1 MKRSAQGF
9 LNRQYLCVLRRC
21 AWHDALNCFISATA
35 ALAGVAQAAGI
46 ATDGR
51 TQTQLNVHGVVTD
64 ITTQTVRGTSGF
76 NSFHRFNIGNGQ
88 TVNLYLPTGTANLLN
103 LVRDERSQFDGVL
116 NAYKN
121 GSLGGNVYFLNPHG
135 IVVGAGGVLNVGSL
149 TLATPTT
156 QFMDTLLSPQG
167 AVDDA
172 ALADT
177 LAGRIALTESG
188 LIQVKGRINAAGG
201 VNLMGGQVAVDAGA
215 QVLAGP
221 QAVAAFADLV
231 NIDGVAPAAGVEV
244 VNGVVRI
251 TSVADT
257 VIAGRV
263 AADGAAGVKAGSV
276 DIHAGGNVM
285 LAAGADVSASGQGA
299 ASAGGSVRVYADH
312 DATLAAGSRIA
323 AHGGASGDGGQLEL
337 SAHDTVTIQGG
348 RLEAGATRGLGG
360 SILIDPAT
368 VNWSGSASDIFTS
381 GGVGVT
387 RDGATV
393 TGASIT
399 VEATQS
405 ITLDNVYLSSRQ
417 VNFAGGLT
425 NDQKRAA
432 ILGELSTG
440 NSGDISLTAPE
451 ITLRNG
457 TYLLANADN
466 GYTGGKVT
474 LSALKTDLVPL
485 LGTANATTQIDIAD
499 STIKAKAVEIHANSI
514 VKSQFSYGDGSASV
528 DKDAGLA
535 IASAERIGGFVAQL
549 LGVNLVVSD
558 VTAHATINLLSGAHI
573 DADGDVTIRAETLSR
588 SGVAKAVPLVPTLV
602 NTPLGIGA
610 LYVKDDAQSTVNVN
624 DGASIKSSGLSV
636 QAHNNAQMEGSI
648 SSGSNSKNNS
658 DFFGVAAA
666 LTFADVTAEAHV
678 NKGATLTIA
687 NDLTVSATNVG
698 RYANSV
704 ESVSGP
710 NGTADVAVAYADH
723 KSSANASLG
732 ANVGDAKSVNV
743 RAIDE
748 VQKDHAE
755 AVAKVG
761 SSELG
766 SILNDIVANRITGPM
781 SNGVQDWFIGKL
793 GLAARTPPSVPGS
806 TQKSFRL
813 GGAISYIDRTHT
825 ANASLGDDAGVH
837 ASEAVAGVSRVRADD
852 IQSLAKAA
860 AVSKSAKSDRTDSDT
875 AANAF
880 SVGLALGDYTH
891 EATSTVG
898 ARASITAPQIA
909 VYADTITPIRDS
921 LLFGSERSTEA
932 WTRWTGFDTIS
943 KALGSIT
950 NIFNVF
956 NGVSS
961 ATSTSDGSDGSVN
974 LAGSLSLLEFHDN
987 SHAIVDT
994 GARLNITGSSTGA
1007 WSQTLVVQPEL
1018 QYFYKFE
1025 ILARSQRKVEET
1037 FNFSAPATVAAA
1049 HDATMLFQAGEF
1061 LPSGSGE

>member
-35 ALAGVAQAAGI
+35 ALAGVAQAADI

-51 TQTQLNVHGVVTD
+51 TQTQLNVHGAVTD

-121 GSLGGNVYFLNPHG
+121 GSIGGNVYFLNPHG
-135 IVVGAGGVLNVGSL
+135 IVVGSGGVLNVGSL

-188 LIQVKGRINAAGG
+188 LIQVKGRINAAGS

-221 QAVAAFADLV
+221 QAIAAFADLV

-244 VNGVVRI
+244 VDGVVRI

-263 AADGAAGVKAGSV
+263 AADGAAGVKAGSI
-276 DIHAGGNVM
+276 DMHAGGNVM
-285 LAAGADVSASGQGA
+285 LAAGANVSASGQGA
-299 ASAGGSVRVYADH
+299 TSAGGNVRVYADH
-312 DATLAAGSRIA
+312 DATLAAGARIA
-323 AHGGASGDGGQLEL
+323 ANGGASGDGGQLEL

-368 VNWSGSASDIFTS
+368 VVWTGSALDQFSS
-381 GGVGVT
+381 
-387 RDGATV
+387 
-393 TGASIT
+393 GASIT
-399 VEATQS
+399 VDATQS
-405 ITLDNVYLSSRQ
+405 ITLDNVYLSSRK
-417 VNFAGGLT
+417 VADASNNRG
-425 NDQKRAA
+425 A
-432 ILGELSTG
+432 ILGAASIG
-440 NSGDISLTAPE
+440 NSGDITLTAPE

-457 TYLLANADN
+457 TDLLANADN

-499 STIKAKAVEIHANSI
+499 STIEAAAVEIHANSV

-636 QAHNNAQMEGSI
+636 QAHNNAQMEGSF
-648 SSGSNSKNNS
+648 SSGSNSKYNS

-666 LTFADVTAEAHV
+666 LTFADVTA
-678 NKGATLTIA
+678 
-687 NDLTVSATNVG
+687 
-698 RYANSV
+698 
-704 ESVSGP
+704 
-710 NGTADVAVAYADH
+710 
-723 KSSANASLG
+723 
-732 ANVGDAKSVNV
+732 
-743 RAIDE
+743 
-748 VQKDHAE
+748 
-755 AVAKVG
+755 
-761 SSELG
+761 
-766 SILNDIVANRITGPM
+766 
-781 SNGVQDWFIGKL
+781 
-793 GLAARTPPSVPGS
+793 
-806 TQKSFRL
+806 
-813 GGAISYIDRTHT
+813 
-825 ANASLGDDAGVH
+825 
-837 ASEAVAGVSRVRADD
+837 
-852 IQSLAKAA
+852 
-860 AVSKSAKSDRTDSDT
+860 
-875 AANAF
+875 
-880 SVGLALGDYTH
+880 
-891 EATSTVG
+891 
-898 ARASITAPQIA
+898 
-909 VYADTITPIRDS
+909 
-921 LLFGSERSTEA
+921 
-932 WTRWTGFDTIS
+932 
-943 KALGSIT
+943 
-950 NIFNVF
+950 
-956 NGVSS
+956 
-961 ATSTSDGSDGSVN
+961 
-974 LAGSLSLLEFHDN
+974 
-987 SHAIVDT
+987 
-994 GARLNITGSSTGA
+994 
-1007 WSQTLVVQPEL
+1007 
-1018 QYFYKFE
+1018 
-1025 ILARSQRKVEET
+1025 
-1037 FNFSAPATVAAA
+1037 
-1049 HDATMLFQAGEF
+1049 
-1061 LPSGSGE
+1061 